1 MKFAFVDSRI
11 SQEEIYAL
19 SKLDFTLIL
28 CPQLKNLYE
37 AISGHPDIQVNI
49 VDNSSII
56 VHKDF
61 PLDLIKKI
69 SNYEVRVYKSL
80 ASLDS
85 KYPKDIFL
93 NAVTLKNFFIHNL
106 KFTDKNLL
114 NLVKD
119 KTLIH
124 TNQGYTKCSTAIVTN
139 KAIITSDISIKKSL
153 SCVDIDVLFVPP
165 GHIILPGLDYG
176 FIGGT
181 CGLIDEGTLGFFGD
195 LKNYKYGEEIL
206 KFLIV
211 HDVKPI
217 YLKRGP
223 LIDRG
228 SLLTIR

>member
-1 MKFAFVDSRI
+1 MKVAFVDSRI

-19 SKLDFTLIL
+19 SKLDFNLIL

-69 SNYEVRVYKSL
+69 SNYEIKVYKSL
-80 ASLDS
+80 DSLDS
-85 KYPKDIFL
+85 KYPKDILL
-93 NAVTLKNFFIHNL
+93 NAVTLKDYFIHNL

-119 KTLIH
+119 RILIH
-124 TNQGYTKCSTAIVTN
+124 TNQGYTKCSTAIVSN

-153 SCVDIDVLFVPP
+153 MYTNIDVLFLPP
-165 GHIILPGLDYG
+165 GHIVLPGLDYG

-181 CGLIDEGTLGFFGD
+181 CGLIDEGTIGFFGD
-195 LKNYKYGEEIL
+195 LENYKYGKEIL
-206 KFLIV
+206 NFLII

-217 YLKRGP
+217 YFKKGP

-228 SLLTIR
+228 SLLTLK